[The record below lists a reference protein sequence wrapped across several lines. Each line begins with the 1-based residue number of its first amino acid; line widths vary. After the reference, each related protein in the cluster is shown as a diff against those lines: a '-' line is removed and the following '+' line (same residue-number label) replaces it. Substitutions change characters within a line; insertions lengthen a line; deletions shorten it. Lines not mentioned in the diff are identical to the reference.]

1 MSKIINGVVSEYD
14 MPMKYENK
22 KMTVFIDTQDM
33 EERHSEELYKE
44 YLENENKQLK
54 GQNKQIRE
62 NNEEL
67 KRRLKSVQDKRDSH
81 KCIRYKQQK
90 ALQDIKKILDTLET
104 YSSNQDVLND
114 YNKRASKIRDIVNK
128 ALGIDSNE

>member
-67 KRRLKSVQDKRDSH
+67 D
-81 KCIRYKQQK
+81 
-90 ALQDIKKILDTLET
+90 
-104 YSSNQDVLND
+104 
-114 YNKRASKIRDIVNK
+114 
-128 ALGIDSNE
+128 